1 MKWVKRILS
10 WLLVLVVLIVGIS
23 FLLPNI
29 LVVELSTTIYAESET
44 VYGIV
49 NNLKSYVKW
58 MTWNQVD
65 PN

>member
-23 FLLPNI
+23 FFLPKI
-29 LVVELSTTIYAESET
+29 LVVELRTTINAEQET
-44 VYGIV
+44 VFGIV